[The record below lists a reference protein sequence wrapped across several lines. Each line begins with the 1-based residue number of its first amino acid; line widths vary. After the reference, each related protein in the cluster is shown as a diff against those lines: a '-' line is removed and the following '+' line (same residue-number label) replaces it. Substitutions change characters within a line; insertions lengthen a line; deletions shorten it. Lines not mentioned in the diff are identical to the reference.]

1 MKNVTITMDDSLV
14 RKARV
19 AAAHEGK
26 SLSKFVAETV
36 ERRLG
41 RAPNQKE
48 AIDRFL
54 AGPLWDST
62 GGPLPTRD
70 DVYAERVHRH
80 ERADLPAR
88 QGFADEGGA
97 GGYVVDYS
105 ASGRRL
111 SRRSTT
117 GRAS

>member
-1 MKNVTITMDDSLV
+1 MKNVTITMDDGLV

-26 SLSKFVAETV
+26 SLSRFVAEAV
-36 ERRLG
+36 ERCLG
-41 RAPNQKE
+41 GTPAQKE
-48 AIDRFL
+48 AIKRFL
-54 AGPLWDST
+54 AGPLWESD

-70 DVYAERVHRH
+70 EVHAERLHRH

-97 GGYVVDYS
+97 GG
-105 ASGRRL
+105 
-111 SRRSTT
+111 
-117 GRAS
+117 